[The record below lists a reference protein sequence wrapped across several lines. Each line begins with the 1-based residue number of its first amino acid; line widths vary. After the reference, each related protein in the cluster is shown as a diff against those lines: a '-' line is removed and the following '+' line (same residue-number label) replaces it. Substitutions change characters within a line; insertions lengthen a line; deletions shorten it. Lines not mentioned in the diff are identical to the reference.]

1 MANTTGAAQN
11 RRRLSA
17 WTTIENFLD
26 GSGNVDPK
34 AFVEKGRPNPGKPP
48 IIDDLALLRTIAEVP
63 IDPKKPV
70 ELGGALTIRFDP
82 FPNKDLGTQARFE
95 PGDTADVK
103 AKKLE
108 AYDKKQSAL
117 ITSIID
123 HCHEKLGIQC
133 LVGFC
138 HMDSANTQIE
148 TWLNLP
154 VEPDPPGKP
163 SGQWPR
169 HDAFCDEIIGFC
181 EKRFPGYDGISFDL
195 EGIRVARF
203 KTGSK
208 IDPKKEP
215 DFPLYQQSLQS
226 GEEKE
231 RLDALGHQELDFLTW
246 RVTTNVTRLYAN
258 LGLRLTSPLLRSS
271 MAGKDKDASDRGWDR
286 IVAFAG
292 SGLIGALPQ
301 PPDPKD
307 KTLYKSRLL
316 EWKDGEIVRKGNND
330 FEPKKD
336 AKSGNPIKPLPAED
350 AFRMHD
356 YFGVRHVR
364 NVIIRPMAYDN
375 FEFAAPRSH
384 VDGWH
389 ADIVRY
395 VKRVMNLH
403 PGNFQLGVKTFPGDN
418 NKPSPQNPKGRGGM
432 MTDPKWVKQRCT
444 DLLAPEDLGVCLF
457 QASQMFWKDAN
468 DGLNPTNPEAGHAG
482 QPVQVP
488 LNKKAEAFY
497 KAPKAKP

>member
-1 MANTTGAAQN
+1 MTTTGAAQN

-17 WTTIENFLD
+17 WTTIDNFLD
-26 GSGNVDPK
+26 AAGQVDPT
-34 AFVEKGRPNPGKPP
+34 AFVKNGRPDPHKPP

-63 IDPKKPV
+63 VDPKKPV
-70 ELGGALTIRFDP
+70 EQGGTLTVQFDP
-82 FPNKDLGTQARFE
+82 FPNKTLVAQAGIVK
-95 PGDTADVK
+95 GDSADERK
-103 AKKLE
+103 KKLE
-108 AYDKKQSAL
+108 AYDVKQGQL
-117 ITSIID
+117 VTSIID
-123 HCHEKLGIQC
+123 HCHERLGIQC
-133 LVGFC
+133 LIGFT
-138 HMDSANTQIE
+138 HMDSANTPIE

-154 VEPDPPGKP
+154 VEADPPGKP

-169 HDAFCDEIIGFC
+169 HDAFFDEILAFC
-181 EKRFPGYDGISFDL
+181 GKHFPGYDGVSFDL
-195 EGIRVARF
+195 EGVRVHRF
-203 KTGSK
+203 RAGTK
-208 IDPKKEP
+208 IDPAKEP
-215 DFPLYQQSLQS
+215 DFSLYQQSLAS

-231 RLDALGHQELDFLTW
+231 RLAVLGHQEADFLTW
-246 RVTTNVTRLYAN
+246 RVTTNITRLYAG
-258 LGLRLTSPLLRSS
+258 LGLRLTSPPLRPSL
-271 MAGKDKDASDRGWDR
+271 AGKDAVDRGWDR

-301 PPDPKD
+301 PPDPSD
-307 KTLYKSRLL
+307 TTLYKSRLL
-316 EWKDGEIVRKGNND
+316 EWQDGEIVRKGHND

-336 AKSGNPIKPLPAED
+336 QKSGNPIKPLPAED

-356 YFGVRHVR
+356 YFGVRHAR

-418 NKPSPQNPKGRGGM
+418 NKPSPANPKGRGGM
-432 MTDPKWVKQRCT
+432 MTDPVWVKQRCT
-444 DLLAPEDLGVCLF
+444 DLLAPEDLGLCLF
-457 QASQMFWKDAN
+457 QASQLFWKDAN
-468 DGLNPTNPEAGHAG
+468 AGLNRTNPEAGHAG

-488 LNKKAEAFY
+488 LNAKAAAFY
-497 KAPKAKP
+497 NPPKGTP

>member
-1 MANTTGAAQN
+1 MATTGAAQN

-17 WTTIENFLD
+17 WTTIDNFLD
-26 GSGNVDPK
+26 AAGGVDPK
-34 AFVEKGRPNPGKPP
+34 AFVDRGRPDPAKPP
-48 IIDDLALLRTIAEVP
+48 IIDDLALLRTISEVP
-63 IDPKKPV
+63 KDPAKPV
-70 ELGGALTIRFDP
+70 ELGGELTVQFDP
-82 FPNKDLGTQARFE
+82 FPNANLGGHAGFEKDDS
-95 PGDTADVK
+95 PDTKK
-103 AKKLE
+103 AKLA
-108 AYDKKQSAL
+108 AYDAKQSAR
-117 ITSIID
+117 ITAILD
-123 HCHEKLGIQC
+123 HCHQVLGIQC
-133 LVGFC
+133 LVGFT

-148 TWLNLP
+148 AWLNLP
-154 VEPDPPGKP
+154 VQADPVGKP

-195 EGIRVARF
+195 EGIRVIRF
-203 KTGSK
+203 RIGSK
-208 IDPKKEP
+208 IDPAKEP
-215 DFPLYQQSLQS
+215 DFPLYQASLQS

-231 RLDALGHQELDFLTW
+231 RLDTLGHQELDFLTW
-246 RVTTNVTRLYAN
+246 RVTTNLTRLYTS
-258 LGLRLTSPLLRSS
+258 LGTRLSSPILRRSL
-271 MAGKDKDASDRGWDR
+271 AGKDNDASDRGWDR

-301 PPDPKD
+301 PPDPAD

-316 EWKDGEIVRKGNND
+316 EWKDGEIVRRGTHD
-330 FEPKKD
+330 FETKKHET
-336 AKSGNPIKPLPAED
+336 SGKEIKPLPAEA

-356 YFGVRHVR
+356 YFGMRHSH

-375 FEFAAPRSH
+375 FDFDAPRTH

-395 VKRVMNLH
+395 IRRVMNLH

-418 NKPSPQNPKGRGGM
+418 NKPSKSNPKGRGGM

-444 DLLAPEDLGVCLF
+444 DLLAPEDLGICLF

-488 LNKKAEAFY
+488 LNAKAAAFY
-497 KAPKAKP
+497 NPPKPTP